1 MLLVLDI
8 ETLPARDQRTIDH
21 IGARIKHPGN
31 IKKPESIEKWIKEE
45 KPAAIE
51 EAVSKSGL
59 NGLYGSVLCIGY
71 KFDDQPTQVILCDSE
86 RETLDNFSSAIKKS
100 ISSLSSV
107 SIHGWTS
114 EGITLVGHNHVNFDL
129 RFLFQR
135 FCINGVKPPHILP
148 FHAKPWDKGVFDT
161 MTMWAGAGNFV
172 SLDDLCF
179 AFGIE
184 SSKGEL
190 DGSKVA
196 QYYAEGRIQEIKDY
210 CAGDVEKT
218 YEVYKRMT
226 FGA

>member
-1 MLLVLDI
+1 MTVLSLDI
-8 ETLPARDQRTIDH
+8 ETLPARDQRTIDR

-31 IKKPESIEKWIKEE
+31 IKKPESIAKWEAEE
-45 KPAAIE
+45 KPAAID
-51 EAVSKSGL
+51 EAVAKSGL

-86 RETLDNFSSAIKKS
+86 RDTLAQFAEAIN
-100 ISSLSSV
+100 SLESHQ
-107 SIHGWTS
+107 IHPLTV
-114 EGITLVGHNHVNFDL
+114 VGHNHVNFDL

-135 FCINGVKPPHILP
+135 FCINGINPPHVLP

-161 MTMWAGAGNFV
+161 MVQWAGVGNFV

-184 SSKGEL
+184 SSKGDL

-196 QYYAEGRIQEIKDY
+196 QYYADGRIEEIKAY
-210 CAGDVEKT
+210 CVGDVDKT
-218 YEVYKRMT
+218 FEVYQRMV
-226 FGA
+226 FA

>member
-1 MLLVLDI
+1 MILTLDI
-8 ETLPARDQRTIDH
+8 ETLPARDQRTIER

-31 IKKPESIEKWIKEE
+31 IKKPESIAKWEAEE

-51 EAVSKSGL
+51 EAVAKSGL

-71 KFDDQPTQVILCDSE
+71 KFDEQPTQVILCDSE
-86 RETLDNFSSAIKKS
+86 RDTLAAFADAINS
-100 ISSLSSV
+100 INSFKIQPL
-107 SIHGWTS
+107 T
-114 EGITLVGHNHVNFDL
+114 TVGHNLVNFDL

-135 FCINGVKPPHILP
+135 FCINGIRPPFMLP

-161 MTMWAGAGNFV
+161 MVQWAGAGNFV

-184 SSKGEL
+184 SSKGDL

-196 QYYAEGRIQEIKDY
+196 QYYADGRTDEIKTY
-210 CAGDVEKT
+210 CAADVEKT
-218 YEVYKRMT
+218 FEVYQRMT

>member
-1 MLLVLDI
+1 MILTLDI
-8 ETLPARDQRTIDH
+8 ETLPARDQRTIDR
-21 IGARIKHPGN
+21 IGAHIKHPGN

-59 NGLYGSVLCIGY
+59 NGLYGSVLCSGY
-71 KFDDQPTQVILCDSE
+71 KIDDQPTQVILCDSE
-86 RETLDNFSSAIKKS
+86 RDTLAQFAEALNCLDSFR
-100 ISSLSSV
+100 
-107 SIHGWTS
+107 IHPLTV
-114 EGITLVGHNHVNFDL
+114 VGHNHVNFDL
-129 RFLFQR
+129 RFLLQR
-135 FCINGVKPPHILP
+135 FCIKGVKPPHILP

-161 MTMWAGAGNFV
+161 MVQWAGAGNFV
-172 SLDDLCF
+172 SLDNLCF

-184 SSKGEL
+184 SSKGDL

-210 CAGDVEKT
+210 CAGDVDKT